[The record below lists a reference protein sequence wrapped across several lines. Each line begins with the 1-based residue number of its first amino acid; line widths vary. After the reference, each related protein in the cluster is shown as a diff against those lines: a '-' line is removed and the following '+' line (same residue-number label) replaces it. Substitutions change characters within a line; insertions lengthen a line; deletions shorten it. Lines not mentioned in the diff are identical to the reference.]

1 MKRIFCLAVGP
12 RGGCSGNETAEIMN
26 MEQKDL
32 KVTGEIFPILSC
44 VKLWLCHSGSTTEH
58 VSVGSQ
64 S

>member
-1 MKRIFCLAVGP
+1 MD
-12 RGGCSGNETAEIMN
+12 

-32 KVTGEIFPILSC
+32 KVTTEIFPILSC
-44 VKLWLCHSGSTTEH
+44 VKLWLRHSGSTTEH